1 MYEFLRGTHSVL
13 RYVILLGGIGAV
25 ATILMNA
32 KSRVRLFS
40 TIFMVSCHIQ
50 FVIGFVL
57 YFFVT
62 DWFNLLKENAGEVMK
77 NSAYRFYAVEHWI
90 MMLIAIVLITI
101 GHGKAKRALVN
112 NTPLRPTLILYIVAL
127 VVIFA
132 AIPWPFREALGR
144 GWL

>member
-1 MYEFLRGTHSVL
+1 MNEFLRGTHSVL

-32 KSRVRLFS
+32 KSRIRLFS
-40 TIFMVSCHIQ
+40 TIFMVSCHLQ

-101 GHGKAKRALVN
+101 GHGKAKKALVN
-112 NTPLRPTLILYIVAL
+112 NAPLRTTLILYIVAL

>member
-32 KSRVRLFS
+32 KSRIRLFS
-40 TIFMVSCHIQ
+40 TIFMVSCHLQ

-62 DWFNLLKENAGEVMK
+62 DWFNLLKENAGERSTRPRLVIIGMET
-77 NSAYRFYAVEHWI
+77 VE
-90 MMLIAIVLITI
+90 VLL
-101 GHGKAKRALVN
+101 LVVSG
-112 NTPLRPTLILYIVAL
+112 LLILAGIT
-127 VVIFA
+127 
-132 AIPWPFREALGR
+132 GS
-144 GWL
+144 